1 MISIAPCL
9 QGVLYAAPE
18 LLDGST
24 PQSPEALA
32 AMEKW
37 KANLTEFQEVLGTN
51 EVLLEERG
59 PSEESNIGDVIC
71 DAFAAAHNNTRVQAY
86 ALFHNF
92 LFEYSTHSR
101 IAFDNNGGI
110 RSSLEVTLNV
120 KL

>member
-1 MISIAPCL
+1 MTPVPSEVNQTLTMISQPLCL
-9 QGVLYAAPE
+9 QGVVYAAPE

-59 PSEESNIGDVIC
+59 ASEESNIGDVIC
-71 DAFAAAHNNTRVQAY
+71 DAFAAAHNNTR
-86 ALFHNF
+86 F
-92 LFEYSTHSR
+92 
-101 IAFDNNGGI
+101 
-110 RSSLEVTLNV
+110 
-120 KL
+120 